1 VIVSRIGAI
10 ILAAGESKRLGQPKQ
25 LVRFRGKTL
34 VENAYETAASVCAH
48 VAVVLGANAD
58 LVRPTIPK
66 GAIVVQNENWAE
78 GVASSIHAGLKVIE
92 NESNLVILM
101 SCDQP
106 LVSPALL
113 LRLLSAP
120 GITAAEYE
128 GTLGIPAMFSRMYF
142 PLLYAL
148 NGTEGAKKVLLKYQP
163 EVKRFPAPEAAFDV
177 DTPADVQRLQTF
189 E

>member
-1 VIVSRIGAI
+1 MASRISAI

-34 VENAYETAASVCAH
+34 IENAYETAATVCSR
-48 VAVVLGANAD
+48 VAVVLGANAEA
-58 LVRPTIPK
+58 VRPMVPK
-66 GAIVVQNENWAE
+66 SAIIVHNENWSE
-78 GVASSIHAGLKVIE
+78 GMASSIRAGLKAVE
-92 NESNLVILM
+92 SESNVVILV

-120 GITAAEYE
+120 GMTAAEYE

-142 PLLYAL
+142 PLLYSLQGA
-148 NGTEGAKKVLLKYQP
+148 EGAKKVLLKYEP
-163 EVKRFPAPEAAFDV
+163 DVRRFPAPEAAFDV
-177 DTPADVQRLQTF
+177 DTLEDLERLQTF